1 VTSCRLALLSLL
13 SMGEAGGWGMG
24 GLHGPVQL
32 TVGGFHLGGL
42 RPEYGSD
49 RGLTQHEESPEVY
62 P

>member
-1 VTSCRLALLSLL
+1 
-13 SMGEAGGWGMG
+13 MGEAGGWGMG